1 MHAMS
6 TTPTLR
12 ALADAYLDL
21 WERQATAA
29 ISAPELADVL
39 YHFTSTLNQT
49 DAAEGRADTT
59 SADTTSADTMSADT
73 TPAESSRAEE

>member
-1 MHAMS
+1 MS

-29 ISAPELADVL
+29 ISAPEMADIL
-39 YHFTSTLNQT
+39 SHFT
-49 DAAEGRADTT
+49 AALGRPERDGETCDTE
-59 SADTTSADTMSADT
+59 SADAKRTG
-73 TPAESSRAEE
+73 E